1 MDEYF
6 NCPHCK
12 KDIKKEDKESHNEY
26 CLYVP
31 KTEEFE
37 DLIPCEFCDDFI
49 KFSDYEQHVSQCGI
63 SRLRPSL
70 NFNQFNNNLYPLQN
84 SQENI
89 ASTLNTLNDL
99 FSTISSNITIQPV
112 NNSMRNIINSNINN
126 EITNL
131 LNSAYIQED
140 PGNNDNDDNDIDENN
155 INDND
160 LELPEINNFTQNI
173 QNIHINADDEDIEY
187 SYNQNQ
193 SLASN
198 LSEYFSN
205 YNINFTNNNDDI
217 YTNTLFSTIN
227 SAISDTIVN
236 NLNEDEYSSLINL
249 SEEIGDVEIGIN
261 DIDKVTE
268 IVNITDTCPICKDEH
283 NVMRKTICNHLFCQ
297 ECIETWFD
305 KNTKCP
311 LCLKDL
317 NEIND

>member
-37 DLIPCEFCDDFI
+37 DLIPCEFCDDFV

-84 SQENI
+84 SQENM
-89 ASTLNTLNDL
+89 ATTLNTLNDL

-126 EITNL
+126 EITTL
-131 LNSAYIQED
+131 LNNASIEEEGLND
-140 PGNNDNDDNDIDENN
+140 NDNNDNNDNDDND
-155 INDND
+155 DND
-160 LELPEINNFTQNI
+160 DELELPEINNFTQNI
-173 QNIHINADDEDIEY
+173 NINSNDNEINY
-187 SYNQNQ
+187 SYNENQ

-198 LSEYFSN
+198 LSQYFSN
-205 YNINFTNNNDDI
+205 YNINFINNNDDI
-217 YTNTLFSTIN
+217 YTNTLLSTIN

-261 DIDKVTE
+261 DLDKVTE

-297 ECIETWFD
+297 ECIETWFE

>member
-37 DLIPCEFCDDFI
+37 NLIPCEFCDDFI
-49 KFSDYEQHVSQCGI
+49 EFSEYEQHVSQCGI

-70 NFNQFNNNLYPLQN
+70 NFNQFNNNLYPLQY

-99 FSTISSNITIQPV
+99 FSTMSSNITIQPI

-126 EITNL
+126 EITTL
-131 LNSAYIQED
+131 LNNEENESINDSNDSESQD
-140 PGNNDNDDNDIDENN
+140 INNLTQHIDVNDD
-155 INDND
+155 
-160 LELPEINNFTQNI
+160 
-173 QNIHINADDEDIEY
+173 DIEY

-198 LSEYFSN
+198 LSQYFSN
-205 YNINFTNNNDDI
+205 YNINFINNNDDI
-217 YTNTLFSTIN
+217 YTNSLLSTIN
-227 SAISDTIVN
+227 NAISDTIVS

-249 SEEIGDVEIGIN
+249 SEQIGDVEIGIK
-261 DIDKVTE
+261 DLDQVTK
-268 IVNITDTCPICKDEH
+268 IVNITETCPICKEEH
-283 NVMRKTICNHLFCQ
+283 EVMRKTVCNHFFCQ

-311 LCLKDL
+311 LCLQDL

>member
-37 DLIPCEFCDDFI
+37 DLIPCEFCDDFV

-84 SQENI
+84 SQENV
-89 ASTLNTLNDL
+89 ATTLNTLNDL

-126 EITNL
+126 EITTL
-131 LNSAYIQED
+131 LNNASIEEGLND
-140 PGNNDNDDNDIDENN
+140 DNDNNDDNDDNDDE
-155 INDND
+155 

-173 QNIHINADDEDIEY
+173 NINSNDNEINY
-187 SYNQNQ
+187 SYNENQ

-198 LSEYFSN
+198 LSQYFSN
-205 YNINFTNNNDDI
+205 YNINFINNNDDI
-217 YTNTLFSTIN
+217 YTNTLLSTIN

-261 DIDKVTE
+261 DLDKVTD
-268 IVNITDTCPICKDEH
+268 IVNIMDTCPICKDEH

-311 LCLKDL
+311 LCLQDL